1 MTEQTDRS
9 QRGGSWGGLEEMS
22 QGTCMPATWTQIKV
36 VNEARGERAGW
47 RRAKEGKWWTSLV
60 VSTIKKIILFMKEK
74 EYVKNV

>member
-1 MTEQTDRS
+1 MGGTGRNEPRNMYACHMDTE
-9 QRGGSWGGLEEMS
+9 
-22 QGTCMPATWTQIKV
+22 KV

-47 RRAKEGKWWTSLV
+47 RRAKQGKWWTSLV